1 MSIEI
6 HIQNKLAKEYGDN
19 VIVIVLTKDTMEILA
34 NKGAIENPESTDQVH
49 LALALNHALGNGSKL
64 IHQILD
70 EFDEYMLSEMP
81 SKSDIVQ

>member
-6 HIQNKLAKEYGDN
+6 HIQNKCVKEYDDN
-19 VIVIVLTKDTMEILA
+19 AIVMVLTNDTMEILA
-34 NKGAIENPESTDQVH
+34 NKGAIENPESADQTH
-49 LALALNHALGNGSKL
+49 LALAINHALGSGSKL

-70 EFDEYMLSEMP
+70 EFDEYVLSQMP